1 MDDKQSILLEQC
13 LLALQADTSA
23 PIPAD
28 LDPELGHMA
37 QRLVIYSQVTTDTPA
52 KNRVWGAVLSE
63 FEATIQTEEQ
73 KNMVISQPMQQKKS
87 STPLLWVAILGIIF
101 MLGSAIAIIGNN
113 RPTPPQFGAGVDLSQ
128 DATRVIQP
136 TPTIPE
142 TPTPFIENPIEGY
155 VPVVTFYVP
164 VSWGT
169 TIRED
174 MLTVVYWQ
182 ADRVPSGSF
191 MRIEDVVG
199 KVARTDI
206 PRFMPVL
213 DVLVIDET
221 LAMTGIPPAGNLFG
235 VPTASPIAS
244 PTFTPTATVYTG
256 DTHLSQTMLAP
267 SPTPDPLYMTATAMF
282 ENATGT
288 AESMIIQPTP
298 TFTPTF
304 AP

>member
-1 MDDKQSILLEQC
+1 MDDRQSILLEQYI
-13 LLALQADTSA
+13 LALQADTAA

-37 QRLVIYSQVTTDTPA
+37 QRLVTYSQVTADTPI
-52 KNRVWGAVLSE
+52 KKRVWGAVLSE

-73 KNMVISQPMQQKKS
+73 KSMVISHPIQQKKS
-87 STPLLWVAILGIIF
+87 STPLLWVAVLGIIF

-136 TPTIPE
+136 TPTMQSTPIPL
-142 TPTPFIENPIEGY
+142 IEAPLEGY
-155 VPVVTFYVP
+155 IPVVTFYIP

-174 MLTVVYWQ
+174 MLTIVYWQ

-191 MRIEDVVG
+191 RWIEDVVG
-199 KVARTDI
+199 KIATADI

-213 DVLVIDET
+213 DVFVVDET
-221 LAMTGIPPAGNLFG
+221 LAMTGIPNSNPMFG

-244 PTFTPTATVYTG
+244 PTFTPTFYDQNIIV
-256 DTHLSQTMLAP
+256 P
-267 SPTPDPLYMTATAMF
+267 SPTPDPMFITATAMF

-288 AESMIIQPTP
+288 AESMMIQPTP
-298 TFTPTF
+298 TATHTFTPT
-304 AP
+304 PRP

>member
-1 MDDKQSILLEQC
+1 MDDKQSLLLEQYM
-13 LLALQADTSA
+13 LALQADSSA

-28 LDPELGHMA
+28 LDPDLVQMA
-37 QRLVIYSQVTTDTPA
+37 QRLITYSQVTADTSV
-52 KNRVWGAVLSE
+52 KKRVWSAVLSE

-73 KNMVISQPMQQKKS
+73 KNMVISHPMQQKKS
-87 STPLLWVAILGIIF
+87 SKPLLWVAVLGIIF

-113 RPTPPQFGAGVDLSQ
+113 RPTPPQFGAGLDLSQ

-155 VPVVTFYVP
+155 VPVVTFYIP

-174 MLTVVYWQ
+174 MLTIVYWQ

-191 MRIEDVVG
+191 RWIEDVVG
-199 KVARTDI
+199 KIATADI

-213 DVLVIDET
+213 DVFVVDET

-235 VPTASPIAS
+235 VPTATPIAS
-244 PTFTPTATVYTG
+244 PTFTPTISDQAIIT
-256 DTHLSQTMLAP
+256 P
-267 SPTPDPLYMTATAMF
+267 SPTLDPLFGSATAIF
-282 ENATGT
+282 ENATRT

-298 TFTPTF
+298 TVAHTFTPT
-304 AP
+304 PSP